1 MSHSRLSVP
10 AILLL
15 VCGAVLYPDMARAQT
30 PAVSIAPLNQSV
42 TEGANAVFIVTVG
55 GMTTMP
61 TTATYLVTGIGAQSG
76 ARPQDLGNADNT
88 MRLESFPSAAT
99 VFIEAGMNATAT
111 IVLPI
116 FRDGV
121 NEPAE
126 RFAVRLTG
134 AEGGATALSDAMFAV
149 VTIPASSDFTISLAG
164 PVTATEGDAV
174 EYDFGIAGATLGAD
188 LQVPYRVEVGGAAS
202 ADDLQ
207 ILTPGAAPFSG
218 DPATASGRLTIAA
231 SVTTSTLVIRIVD
244 DMVAETM
251 AESIVVSIDADVF
264 FTGNNNV
271 FPDITDSNSLESTL
285 ADPSA
290 GRVIL
295 SSGPVAAVAEGG
307 TASFIV
313 RIVGVTDAPVTVTY
327 AAAAFGAEPASAA
340 DFGDGRATDFPS
352 GMVTIPAG
360 TDPSATISLPISDD
374 DSLPERE
381 ETFSIALTGAEGGG
395 MATLTL
401 ADSRLVAV
409 IAADGVT
416 IAAPS
421 TATAEGG
428 EAVFVVTARGQTT
441 MDTIVTWSVS
451 SASASGA
458 TPATPQDLGNA
469 GNTAALSAFPSE
481 RSVTIVAGMNSTAA
495 IRIPVFDDVVNEG
508 REVFDVTLISAEGGM
523 TVAGP
528 PPLNTA
534 QGVIADSSDDFTY
547 SLSGPTAAVEGD
559 TLEYTVRLHGGA
571 PLTDDLSVAYQIEN
585 IASGGVSGNDYQV
598 LEPAGFAGH
607 GAASMLEIPA
617 GNDRIAVRVRFTAD
631 AAQETPEELFR
642 IALSGSF
649 SGNNGV
655 FPAPDTDSIRIDT
668 TVSDPPA
675 GRVVLAAGPGA
686 PVAEGGAAYF
696 TVRVAGLSSATTV
709 RYAIAGSGDNPAA
722 AADFGNGQAAD
733 FPSGSIE
740 IAAGMDSSATLSIP
754 LAADVVTE
762 PEETFTLTLVGADSA
777 GPATLA
783 LAPSIGAAIAADA
796 VGLISLTGPE
806 AAIAEGGVADFTV
819 RLSGSINKSIRVRY
833 RVSTGTGVVVQPQD
847 FGSGRSSAL
856 PTGVLSL
863 NAGADSTVNL
873 SIPVHDDA
881 LNESTETFVLE
892 LGRITADEGGSVPS
906 LAAASSVT
914 VAITDDDPITVAL
927 DAPAQ
932 AVAEGE
938 AAVFTVEVSGGARD
952 GNLTMAWATT
962 VTTAGDNAAAADFG
976 SAGAADQFPAGVL
989 RFAPGDSRMSVSVPL
1004 WEDHVMEPEET
1015 FVFQLERADGSAG
1028 AVSASTR
1035 ATVAIAESVSRTR
1048 VFAVTGPE
1056 YITEGSSGT
1065 YTVTFES
1072 GTTLTGSVTLDW
1084 SIAGRGAEPAQQDDF
1099 SGELTGAL
1107 IFAAGDATGATRSFT
1122 IHAADDVMA
1131 EGEER
1136 FAPEFD
1142 ETGVGVRTLTAA
1154 IRDNDEI
1161 TATLSGGGQAA
1172 EGGDIAFAV
1181 TLGGSTRARVVAIPW
1196 RIAMD
1201 TTATTAD
1208 ADAGDYEPDSG
1219 FFTVEAAATTAMLN
1233 LSIVDDDVTERAE
1246 AFVLHLGEAT
1256 PGAHSLR
1263 TLVSSQI
1270 ATIALSDPRRV
1281 VFAQTSRTVGETAG
1295 AVEMQLQFEPPGTA
1309 GEDVTVRL
1317 TPARGEGGIIDA
1329 DYLLFD
1335 AAGDATL
1342 AAGTQHTRVT
1352 LPAGER
1358 GAPAKIEIQDLP
1370 LFESNR
1376 TLRLEISDA
1385 LIGGTTGLV
1394 TVGEVSG
1401 TSITIRDE
1409 DLINV
1414 GILRP
1419 SGALAYQL
1427 TEESQSPAIFVQ
1439 IAGYGTRKAGEP
1451 PLKIITRTTLTTT
1464 SPYVVR
1470 NFQNTADGLATATV
1484 GLASL
1489 SGSLTFE
1496 AFTNIQFSDDEVGL
1510 EDIERGRYSILTHD
1524 EAEEIGREQDPRIS
1538 LNFSPDAEYPREIA
1552 VLVNDNEFI
1561 RDDPGKWVNLS
1572 TLEVDEARGV
1582 LMDDDS
1588 PGLADVRVLGVGD
1601 RAAFS
1606 ARDLRFQ
1613 WTARVAP
1620 GGVAQATPGE
1630 DYLLES
1636 ASLDRGTTIVPPLT
1650 FVDDD
1655 IAEDDEYF
1663 QLGYSSTGPEVLGRL
1678 RIDSGWNITGGFRTI
1693 RIKDNDDIRINF
1705 DQERYTVSESDGAS
1719 TVCVE
1724 VPAYTRNQTVT
1735 ATVVVEDI
1743 TAVRN
1748 TDYTITGDGALA
1760 DFTSSGSI
1768 QRRCLNL
1775 AIVNDAVSEA
1785 DEVFRLSLRFDDST
1799 ASRIASVRPTVTVA
1813 IEDDDTSAS
1822 FGNVRSLYADRPDNL
1837 VCDDCGDDDRIVYRL
1852 ANPAVDGATFGFDVQ
1867 VRLTPPDGVSP
1878 GAFVSQSTFGIV
1890 HDNDVLSNCRARHAG
1905 LTRDRGP
1912 GAFYL
1917 LETNTATTGT
1927 SVWTFS
1933 AAGAGAYDPGDVAA
1947 NRARF
1952 GELTPDYRDLFHIDC
1967 DIADAAAHTDVSIAA
1982 AGWNGLRTMVS
1993 SGQDRGH
2000 LAYAANRFEGAAM
2013 EGGPWAVE
2021 VNLYGDG
2028 LRADLVMN
2036 QPMQPVSAATFALT
2050 GDGVGAATVTGA
2062 ALAAESARVV
2072 ELTLSQITTG
2082 TVVVATGQTL
2092 TAADGSAAPD
2102 AHSVAQLPAH
2112 DAAAP
2117 AMTGAVLEDNNT
2129 VRLTFD
2135 AALRADTVSTGDF
2148 VLSVLE
2154 PDGVTGVEVVS
2165 LEHSDTTVTLV
2176 VRTLGGLV
2184 QEGAA
2189 RSRNGDER
2197 LRVRLGRN
2205 FVGDLVDNVDDAND
2219 HVVATHQLPSHALE
2233 FADDLRPTLVTSFTA
2248 VARTTDS
2255 GMYSM
2260 TFQAGFSET
2269 VNLGSGSFR
2278 VLEVDVT
2285 GDNTGGTEVAGINV
2299 AADRTEQSA
2308 AVTTYT
2314 ITLGPLTS
2322 AQHPAS
2328 GNGYAVELVAS
2339 MISDEGGNRLLP
2351 AVDVRALSG
2360 GHNGKGVFHASED
2373 LDAPML
2379 TNAELNAANTMLTL
2393 TFDETVDYIG
2403 NGGSPGIEIEV
2414 TENPWITTVSVTS
2427 ITASDSLLLVGIETQ
2442 GPPPLDGL
2450 SAMGGEQA
2458 TVTLE
2463 AGSLRD
2469 VIGNLVAEASENFTF
2484 NDNAAPAIA
2493 DIALET
2499 SAIAGGTSRRVIWT
2513 VTFTE
2518 PVSGVAADSFDV
2530 YTLASS
2536 TASISDGLHQG
2547 GADTFAGAGFEFM
2560 AGATTASYTLVLREP
2575 FGPPVYYVLA
2585 TTSTN
2590 VIRETAPT
2598 ARALGDS
2605 VQTGPDG
2612 ARGLLAL
2619 FDQTPPE
2626 VVGRPSVSSDNTTI
2640 FYRFNENLRLV
2651 EGVTTANLITAFNAG
2666 ISTAMAAAVAGDP
2679 AGYDRTGVLNDAISG
2694 ISVTGATLDGME
2706 LRLAFAVS
2714 GPAPLSG
2721 AVPVTATDFLRIAF
2735 PADVIED
2742 IVEGVDGGNAVAVR
2756 DDRFTLFD
2764 TAPPQVASVTRRG
2777 DPMENPD
2784 TTSAA
2789 SWTVTFTEPV
2799 DNVDSGDFVLCEG
2812 ATATACTTETT
2823 FTGTVINTDADV
2835 SREYAVSTSSLVQQI
2850 GASVFYSLRLD
2861 GDTQIAEKYAL
2872 GREIE
2877 GLPFT
2882 AGEAHEVRDTVA
2894 PVLESASLDFPAG
2907 RLATATFVFNE
2918 AVALLP
2924 AADFNT
2930 SVRIAVST
2938 GSEWITGAVL
2948 AGALVADGAN
2958 LHIPL
2963 QTTGAAPLNGSS
2975 ADGGEVIEVEL
2986 QAGAVVDVPGYTP
2999 ANAATFQRQL
3009 SVPENAPPQLRLR
3022 MPGSSLI
3029 PDFRA
3034 NRVFP
3039 DTGGK
3044 RIITWRIRFTEAVDG
3059 VTSRSFTLFSTPGV
3073 TEETSLEDLAASLT
3087 SDAGVMGLRTSATTF
3102 SSFTVSPV
3110 LEGGDPP
3117 VVTRVSGSDTYSDT
3131 WELMATGLDAANIGT
3146 MTLAHYVVRFEET
3159 QAVTEIGDDEGRSYT
3174 GFTPARPVWSEVQSA
3189 GDIGP
3194 PQVVAEAEVE
3204 RVPDNRSRLLLHV
3217 TVEDLLTT
3225 TSVAAFADGTL
3236 GVSARDGAPAN
3247 AAALPHA
3254 TVAQME
3260 LMPYSDTTAVRVR
3273 MDTDNQTTT
3282 LTFRARLSGSLDDG
3296 ESAVGGE
3303 RFAFTIPGGRLT
3315 DVFGNTQDAAMMF
3328 MAEAPESGAPEV
3340 TTFGV
3345 LSSAESAP
3353 NSGVFNLRY
3362 LVEFT
3367 EPVAFAS
3374 TALALYSSPDRRQ
3387 PPLTAPA
3394 TTIDAAL
3401 AGVRLFGTTPLVES
3415 TMTQARYIVTWEEVR
3430 RPPANVR
3437 GYVAFI
3443 AATDVAESSAPMT
3456 KTVEDCPY
3464 YETAPEMPGCLSAS
3478 ADVSDVS
3485 PPRFRGAGYA
3495 GSRLWL
3501 QFDEP
3506 ARVLAAGA
3514 EVADGAVLEGFEV
3527 LPGDSMMRGTSSS
3540 VVVNR
3545 AVYRV
3550 ATQSGAASIAAIVLE
3565 LDGVIQSSTEATVWV
3580 RYTPPADTAV
3590 AGIYDNA
3597 DLRGLNDAPNRIT
3610 RVQAFTVSEG
3620 RTADSDGDG
3629 IPDAAEIAYG
3639 GSPLVALS
3647 DAERAALPQVLL
3659 SRGAGAD
3666 IAIIAYSG
3674 IRAHGADL
3682 HLGVST
3688 TGSVAARRAAYY
3700 LTDTFGYTPSS
3711 GQTFEYGCSG
3721 QFPANYAA
3729 PVADGGCAVV
3739 DFADI
3744 VPGMDH
3750 RIGWL
3755 ATAGSGYWL
3764 PQGTTS
3770 TLLEQNI
3777 RRVPELNMN
3786 TERLFFLAA
3795 DAQSA
3800 TATVTASHD
3809 GPEAASDLTLALTTN
3824 PGGAVAAATG
3834 RKEFS
3839 VVIAKSDVTSDVRTW
3854 GIAGLSGGGASL
3866 WRAGTDTDT
3875 LTAASYSLGLA
3886 MQTEV
3891 VRLADDSLPPT
3902 AGLPVLYRSPCCNA
3916 ANIRSVLA
3924 EGDFVVALPVEN
3936 LHASLAPAVTATGAG
3951 VLSALSASA
3960 LRSGADDEIRVALSV
3975 AAVTTPTSVTLR
3987 VSAPG
3992 RGATATVTLAWPV
4005 VASGNVLA
4013 DEAARDEDDDGIAD
4027 ANDRY
4032 LGDGRLPVS
4041 VSSPTAVLAGADS
4054 WHHIRPVQAGQNVRT
4069 GALALRRAAMAATTL
4084 LPGDEPPYSD
4094 YASSFF
4100 DIEDFEVVYDFS
4112 VYGVDYSAMLAP
4124 NMTATTIAGGRAGV
4138 IIPLPQSL
4146 YDAVGLELFKY
4157 REGAAAV
4164 RFETTPGGDD
4174 YGYAPL
4180 ADGACPDDTGVAGSR
4195 YRGADGDLRRPK
4207 SEGDA
4212 CLVVYVLDG
4221 GDYDEDDANP
4231 NGVVHDPLGLR
4242 FGTSG
4247 GGRTSGGGGGGGS
4260 FGIAGLLMLMLAA
4273 MLAPLRRRS
4282 GFRLSRKYRAKAA
4295 P

>member
-1 MSHSRLSVP
+1 MNRSRLSVS

-42 TEGANAVFIVTVG
+42 TEGADAVFIVTVS

-271 FPDITDSNSLESTL
+271 FPDITDSNSIESTL

-360 TDPSATISLPISDD
+360 TDSSATIALPLFDD

-381 ETFSIALTGAEGGG
+381 ETFSIVLTGAEGGG

-401 ADSRLVAV
+401 ADSRFAAA

-421 TATAEGG
+421 TAPAEGG

-458 TPATPQDLGNA
+458 TPATPQDLGDA
-469 GNTAALSAFPSE
+469 GNTAALSAFPSG
-481 RSVTIVAGMNSTAA
+481 RSVTIGAGMNSTAA

-534 QGVIADSSDDFTY
+534 QGVIADSNDDFTY
-547 SLSGPTAAVEGD
+547 SLSGPTTAVEGD

-585 IASGGVSGNDYQV
+585 IASGGVSGDDYQV

-642 IALSGSF
+642 ITLSGGF

-655 FPAPDTDSIRIDT
+655 FPTSNMDSIRIDT
-668 TVSDPPA
+668 TISDPPI

-696 TVRVAGLSSATTV
+696 TVRVVGLSSATTV
-709 RYAIAGSGDNPAA
+709 RYAVAGSGDNPAT
-722 AADFGNGQAAD
+722 AADFGTGQAAN

-754 LAADVVTE
+754 LAVDVVTE
-762 PEETFTLTLVGADSA
+762 PEETFALTLLSADSES
-777 GPATLA
+777 LA
-783 LAPSIGAAIAADA
+783 QPILSAVPSIGAVIAADA
-796 VGLISLTGPE
+796 IRVISLIGPE
-806 AAIAEGGVADFTV
+806 TAVAEGGVASFTV
-819 RLSGSINKSIRVRY
+819 HLSGSTTRSARVSY
-833 RVSTGTGVVVQPQD
+833 RVSAGTGAQPQD
-847 FGSGRSSAL
+847 LGNGRRSAFPEGTL
-856 PTGVLSL
+856 TLR
-863 NAGADSTVNL
+863 AIDDSTANL

-881 LNESTETFVLE
+881 LNESTETFVLA
-892 LGRITADEGGSVPS
+892 LGRITVGEGGVVPS

-914 VAITDDDPITVAL
+914 VAITDNDPITVAL
-927 DAPAQ
+927 DAPGQ
-932 AVAEGE
+932 AVAEGD
-938 AAVFTVEVSGGARD
+938 AAVFTVEVSGGVRD
-952 GNLTMAWATT
+952 GNLTMAWAITG
-962 VTTAGDNAAAADFG
+962 TTAGDHAAAADFG

-989 RFAPGDSRMSVSVPL
+989 TFAPGDSRMTISVPL
-1004 WEDHVMEPEET
+1004 WEDFVREPEET
-1015 FVFQLERADGSAG
+1015 FVFQLERAAAAG

-1035 ATVAIAESVSRTR
+1035 ATVAIAESVGRTR

-1056 YITEGSSGT
+1056 YIDEGRSGT

-1072 GTTLTGSVTLDW
+1072 GTTLTDSVMLTW
-1084 SIAGRGAEPAQQDDF
+1084 TIEGRGAEPAQQDDF

-1107 IFAAGDATGATRSFT
+1107 TFAVGAATGTTRSFT
-1122 IHAADDVMA
+1122 IHTNDDVMV

-1136 FAPEFD
+1136 FALALAFD
-1142 ETGVGVRTLTAA
+1142 GTEDGVRMLTAA

-1201 TTATTAD
+1201 TSATTAD

-1219 FFTVEAAATTAMLN
+1219 FFIVEAAATTAMLN

-1246 AFVLHLGEAT
+1246 AFVLHLGAAT
-1256 PGAHSLR
+1256 TGAGSFQALI
-1263 TLVSSQI
+1263 SSQA
-1270 ATIALSDPRRV
+1270 ATIMPSDPRRV
-1281 VFAQTSRTVGETAG
+1281 VFAQTAQIVRETSGVVGAR
-1295 AVEMQLQFEPPGTA
+1295 LRFDPPGTA

-1317 TPARGEGGIIDA
+1317 TPVRGSGGIIDA
-1329 DYLLFD
+1329 DYRLFD

-1352 LPAGER
+1352 LPAGAR
-1358 GAPAKIEIQDLP
+1358 GAPAEIEIQNLP
-1370 LFESNR
+1370 SFENDR
-1376 TLRLEISDA
+1376 TLSLGISDA
-1385 LIGGTTGLV
+1385 LIGGTTGSAV
-1394 TVGEVSG
+1394 TVGEVSS
-1401 TSITIRDE
+1401 TDITIRDDSGVRIDFLRTRHDFVE
-1409 DLINV
+1409 DTRATPVVFTEVSNIGGRV
-1414 GILRP
+1414 GGQAPLQIVIRQIKPPPMVFVEP
-1419 SGALAYQL
+1419 SLFVND
-1427 TEESQSPAIFVQ
+1427 TPTKIFSVPVDLSGRQ
-1439 IAGYGTRKAGEP
+1439 R
-1451 PLKIITRTTLTTT
+1451 
-1464 SPYVVR
+1464 
-1470 NFQNTADGLATATV
+1470 
-1484 GLASL
+1484 
-1489 SGSLTFE
+1489 SGSLII
-1496 AFTNIQFSDDEVGL
+1496 ATNFSITDDDIGL
-1510 EDIERGRYSILTHD
+1510 EDEEVGTWSVLTHAEAIEVGEEQD
-1524 EAEEIGREQDPRIS
+1524 SRIAEEIGVDYVTEV
-1538 LNFSPDAEYPREIA
+1538 A
-1552 VLVNDNEFI
+1552 VLDNEF
-1561 RDDPGKWVNLS
+1561 
-1572 TLEVDEARGV
+1572 
-1582 LMDDDS
+1582 
-1588 PGLADVRVLGVGD
+1588 VRVALG
-1601 RAAFS
+1601 AA
-1606 ARDLRFQ
+1606 LRGTV
-1613 WTARVAP
+1613 TARVTEGSTLNVP
-1620 GGVAQATPGE
+1620 WTLTSETVGEVVAGFSISN
-1630 DYLLES
+1630 L
-1636 ASLDRGTTIVPPLT
+1636 GTTAADYDLT
-1650 FVDDD
+1650 ISTSGAVRTTRPEFMLPIVDDD
-1655 IAEDDEYF
+1655 IAEEDEQF
-1663 QLGYSSTGPEVLGRL
+1663 RL
-1678 RIDSGWNITGGFRTI
+1678 HFRRVTTNTSGIDTDPGEDHSAVITI
-1693 RIKDNDDIRINF
+1693 VDNDDIRIDF
-1705 DQERYTVSESDGAS
+1705 EQTHYTVSESAGAFD
-1719 TVCVE
+1719 VCLA
-1724 VPAYTRNQTVT
+1724 VPAYTRNQTVM
-1735 ATVVVEDI
+1735 ASVAVNDG
-1743 TAVRN
+1743 TAVRG
-1748 TDYTITGDGALA
+1748 TDYVVIGDGDLS

-1768 QRRCLNL
+1768 QRRCLNVEIADDIL
-1775 AIVNDAVSEA
+1775 GES
-1785 DEVFRLSLRFDDST
+1785 DEVFTLALQFDDSPG
-1799 ASRIASVRPTVTVA
+1799 SRIASVRPVATVT
-1813 IEDDDTSAS
+1813 IEDDEILL
-1822 FGNVRSLYADRPDNL
+1822 FGEVSSLYADQPDDQT
-1837 VCDDCGDDDRIVYRL
+1837 CGDCGNDDRIVYRL

-1933 AAGAGAYDPGDVAA
+1933 AAGAGAYDPGNVAA

-1952 GELTPDYRDLFHIDC
+1952 GELTSDYRDLFHIDC

-1982 AGWNGLRTMVS
+1982 AGWNGLRTLVS
-1993 SGQDRGH
+1993 SGQDRAH

-2013 EGGPWAVE
+2013 DGGPWAVE

-2062 ALAAESARVV
+2062 ALAAESTRVV

-2102 AHSVAQLPAH
+2102 NHPVAQLPAH

-2219 HVVATHQLPSHALE
+2219 HVVATHQLPSHALA
-2233 FADDLRPTLVTSFTA
+2233 FADDLRPTLVTPFTA

-2260 TFQAGFSET
+2260 TFQAGFSEA

-2299 AADRTEQSA
+2299 AAAMTEQSA

-2373 LDAPML
+2373 FDSPML
-2379 TNAELNAANTMLTL
+2379 TGAVLNAANTTLTL

-2450 SAMGGEQA
+2450 SATGGEQA

-2463 AGSLRD
+2463 AGSWRD
-2469 VIGNLVAEASENFTF
+2469 VTGNPGAEASENFTF

-2493 DIALET
+2493 DVALET

-2530 YTLASS
+2530 YTLTSS
-2536 TASISDGLHQG
+2536 TASISDGMHQG
-2547 GADTFAGAGFEFM
+2547 GADTFAGAGFELM
-2560 AGATTASYTLVLREP
+2560 AGAMTASYTLVLREP

-2590 VIRETAPT
+2590 VIRETAPM

-2756 DDRFTLFD
+2756 NDRLTLFD

-2918 AVALLP
+2918 AVDLLP

-2948 AGALVADGAN
+2948 AGAPVADGAN

-2963 QTTGAAPLNGSS
+2963 QTTGAAPLNGGS
-2975 ADGGEVIEVEL
+2975 ADGTEVIEVEL
-2986 QAGAVVDVPGYTP
+2986 QAGAVVDVPGYVP

-3059 VTSRSFTLFSTPGV
+3059 VTSASFTLFSTPGV

-3117 VVTRVSGSDTYSDT
+3117 VVTRMSGSDTYSDT
-3131 WELMATGLDAANIGT
+3131 WELMATGLDAANVGT

-3159 QAVTEIGDDEGRSYT
+3159 QAVTEISDDEGRSYT

-3225 TSVAAFADGTL
+3225 TSVATFADATL

-3345 LSSAESAP
+3345 LSSVESAP

-3401 AGVRLFGTTPLVES
+3401 AGVRLFDTPPLVES

-3610 RVQAFTVSEG
+3610 RVQSFTVSEG

-3875 LTAASYSLGLA
+3875 GTLTAASYSLGLA

-3960 LRSGADDEIRVALSV
+3960 VRSGADDEIRVALSV
-3975 AAVTTPTSVTLR
+3975 AAVTTPTSVTLH

-4027 ANDRY
+4027 VNDRY

-4041 VSSPTAVLAGADS
+4041 VSSPTGVLAGADS

-4084 LPGDEPPYSD
+4084 LPGEEPPYSD

-4112 VYGVDYSAMLAP
+4112 VYGVDYSAMPAP

-4146 YDAVGLELFKY
+4146 YDAVGLDLFKY

-4164 RFETTPGGDD
+4164 RFETAPGGND

-4180 ADGACPDDTGVAGSR
+4180 ADGACPDDTGAAGSR
-4195 YRGADGDLRRPK
+4195 YRGADGALRRPK
-4207 SEGDA
+4207 SAGDA

-4247 GGRTSGGGGGGGS
+4247 GARTSGGGGGGGGS